1 MVVMLDVRYCSSDQR
16 RGPRPPSPPIRH
28 HSIAPRSHRR
38 LIRTL
43 SLLRWSSSLDSLMTT
58 LRITSK
64 YYLINSIASFIVSQ
78 ELIPPNF
85 WLLMIDTGTVHE
97 VVEPFI
103 PPLRL
108 NMLFHMLH
116 DNHCYTRD
124 RHCNGSTNDVEV
136 RRKRKG
142 EETRQPLFCCIP
154 LFYSVR
160 VVHQGDDDDDTNVIV
175 AACNDGK
182 TCGE

>member
-43 SLLRWSSSLDSLMTT
+43 SLLRWLSSFWSLMTT

-64 YYLINSIASFIVSQ
+64 YYLSISFARIDPAKF
-78 ELIPPNF
+78 LDPH
-85 WLLMIDTGTVHE
+85 DTGTVHDQ

-160 VVHQGDDDDDTNVIV
+160 VVHQGDDDDDTKVIV